1 MPSPAPWQVIFQH
14 VSVYFWW
21 KETHHFPERLF
32 YVCWP
37 LSFRWVFIIFI
48 LKPAKILFLLIILIL
63 YFEVTHTKWIIFYT
77 NTPLNSWKQSS
88 CSSGWC
94 FNYYNNSSSDEVS
107 GLFSFGRNDLTQNP
121 KCEQIIEG
129 WSGPVTFADLLARL
143 RPLRCGCSSGLG
155 PTSERNQRCYWPFLG
170 IILASESNTVNTH
183 IQ

>member
-107 GLFSFGRNDLTQNP
+107 GVFSFGRNDLTQNP
-121 KCEQIIEG
+121 KCEQI
-129 WSGPVTFADLLARL
+129 DLCLGMNGMEWTQWNTEISKYFNSHYLYLSNHCIRYIKHL
-143 RPLRCGCSSGLG
+143 IMLTIVYFKTLDKLPLK
-155 PTSERNQRCYWPFLG
+155 
-170 IILASESNTVNTH
+170 
-183 IQ
+183 